1 MKTMYECE
9 KCGSRFENYDDCLR
23 CEGSHIGVGYDGY
36 NFKKELDTYQTWK
49 KGDIMPRIDVIV
61 SDDIWSRSEETGQYE
76 TTKKFALY
84 KLDRLL
90 TDKET
95 AEIYRKAKEREQE
108 ERERFEQY
116 LASKKEEQEVSA

>member
-23 CEGSHIGVGYDGY
+23 CEGSHIGVGYYVY
-36 NFKKELDTYQTWK
+36 NFENERDTYQTWK
-49 KGDIMPRIDVIV
+49 KVDIRPRIAVIV

-76 TTKKFALY
+76 TTKKFGLY

-90 TDKET
+90 TDEET
-95 AEIYRKAKEREQE
+95 AEIYRKANEREQE

>member
-23 CEGSHIGVGYDGY
+23 CEESHIGAGYDGY

-49 KGDIMPRIDVIV
+49 KGDIMPRTAVFV

-108 ERERFEQY
+108 ELERFEQY

>member
-23 CEGSHIGVGYDGY
+23 CEESHIGAEYDGY

-49 KGDIMPRIDVIV
+49 KGDIMPRTAVFV